1 MARTIREI
9 ADGMKADFV
18 RSEALRTAFGLT
30 AGYDPDGDAAAQA
43 AYYDQN
49 FSAVS
54 VETCILY
61 VVAACAA
68 LVENLFDWFTADV
81 DERVNEDRYGR
92 KGWYEKT
99 AKAFQYQD
107 GTDFGLDIDTGNYTT
122 VVGDDDPARIVRHAS
137 AEANNGF
144 GVKLKVAKGETG
156 ALSPLDTDELT
167 AFEAYINRLKPAGMP
182 VTVVNRSADLLALD
196 MAVYYDPLVFTE
208 ASALQKVKD
217 TVTAYLQGI
226 EFNGEFTVMAMVD
239 RLQSVTGIDIVEV
252 KGVRTKHEGYG
263 YDDVEYI
270 NRYPYVPESGY
281 LVLGEDVEQ
290 DIKLIVRQ

>member
-1 MARTIREI
+1 MARSIREI

-99 AKAFQYQD
+99 AKAFQMGYP
-107 GTDFGLDIDTGNYTT
+107 LNEETGKYDT
-122 VVGDDDPARIVRHAS
+122 VVEEGDEALIVKHAS
-137 AEANNGF
+137 AEANNGI
-144 GVKLKVAKGETG
+144 GVRLKVAKEDNG
-156 ALSPLDTDELT
+156 ALAPLTSDELA
-167 AFEAYINRLKPAGMP
+167 AFTTYINRLKPAGVP
-182 VTVVNRSADLLALD
+182 VTVISRNPDSLAVE
-196 MAVYYDPLVFTE
+196 MAVYYDPLVFNAAT
-208 ASALQKVKD
+208 ALQKVKD
-217 TVTAYLQGI
+217 TISGYLNSI
-226 EFNGEFTVMAMVD
+226 EFNGEFVTMAMVD
-239 RLQSVTGIDIVEV
+239 RLQSVPGLDIIEAGEV
-252 KGVRTKHEGYG
+252 KAKHEGYG
-263 YDDVEYI
+263 YEPIENNARYVPQPGYMTLGDDVELAI
-270 NRYPYVPESGY
+270 EVIAN
-281 LVLGEDVEQ
+281 
-290 DIKLIVRQ
+290 K

>member
-68 LVENLFDWFTADV
+68 LV
-81 DERVNEDRYGR
+81 
-92 KGWYEKT
+92 YEKT

-107 GTDFGLDIDTGNYTT
+107 GNGTDYQLDIDTGEYAVT
-122 VVGDDDPARIVRHAS
+122 DEEARIVRHAS
-137 AEANNGF
+137 AVSGNGF
-144 GVKLKVAKGETG
+144 GVTLKVAKGDT
-156 ALSPLDTDELT
+156 ALSPLDTDELA
-167 AFEAYINRLKPAGMP
+167 AFTSYINRLKPAGVP
-182 VTVVNRSADLLALD
+182 VTVISRNADRLAVN
-196 MAVYYDPLVFTE
+196 MTVYYDPIVFTE
-208 ASALQKVKD
+208 ATALLKIKE
-217 TVTAYLQGI
+217 TMAAYLKDI
-226 EFNGEFTVMAMVD
+226 DFNGEFVTMEMVD
-239 RLQSVTGIDIVEV
+239 RLQAVAGLDIIEIHEA
-252 KGVRTKHEGYG
+252 KAKHEGYPYEEIESNTRYIPVPG
-263 YDDVEYI
+263 YM
-270 NRYPYVPESGY
+270 
-281 LVLGEDVEQ
+281 VLGDDADLEIEL
-290 DIKLIVRQ
+290 KCR

>member
-1 MARTIREI
+1 
-9 ADGMKADFV
+9 MKVDFV
-18 RSEALRTAFGLT
+18 RNENLRTVYGL
-30 AGYDPDGDAAAQA
+30 ADYNPDDDAAALA
-43 AYYDQN
+43 AYYDSK
-49 FSAVS
+49 FSLVS

-81 DERVNEDRYGR
+81 NEIVNEDRYGR

-99 AKAFQYQD
+99 ALKFQMGYP
-107 GTDFGLDIDTGNYTT
+107 LNEETGKYDT
-122 VVGDDDPARIVRHAS
+122 VVEENNEALIVKHAS

-167 AFEAYINRLKPAGMP
+167 AFETYINRLKPAGVP

-239 RLQSVTGIDIVEV
+239 RLQAVAGIDIVEV
-252 KGVRTKHEGYG
+252 KGVRAKHEEYG
-263 YDDVEYI
+263 YKDVEYY
-270 NRYPYVPESGY
+270 NGYPYVPESGY
-281 LVLGEDVEQ
+281 LVLGDDIEQ

>member
-1 MARTIREI
+1 
-9 ADGMKADFV
+9 MKVDFV
-18 RSEALRTAFGLT
+18 RNENLRTVYGL
-30 AGYDPDGDAAAQA
+30 ADYNPDDDAAALA
-43 AYYDQN
+43 AYYDSK
-49 FSAVS
+49 FSLVS

-81 DERVNEDRYGR
+81 NEIVNEDRYGR

-99 AKAFQYQD
+99 ALKFQMGYP
-107 GTDFGLDIDTGNYTT
+107 LNEETGKYDT
-122 VVGDDDPARIVRHAS
+122 VVEENNEALIVKHAS

-167 AFEAYINRLKPAGMP
+167 AFETYINRLKPAGVP

-252 KGVRTKHEGYG
+252 KGVRAKHEGYG
-263 YDDVEYI
+263 YKDVEYY
-270 NRYPYVPESGY
+270 NGYPYVPESGY

>member
-1 MARTIREI
+1 
-9 ADGMKADFV
+9 MKADFV

-30 AGYDPDGDAAAQA
+30 GYDPDGDAAAQA

-54 VETCILY
+54 VETCLLF

-107 GTDFGLDIDTGNYTT
+107 GDGTDYQLDIDTGEYAVT
-122 VVGDDDPARIVRHAS
+122 DEEAQIVRHAS

-144 GVKLKVAKGETG
+144 GVKLKVAKGEG
-156 ALSPLDTDELT
+156 SLSPLDADELA
-167 AFEAYINRLKPAGMP
+167 AFTSYINRLKPAGVP
-182 VTVVNRSADLLALD
+182 VTVISRNADRLAVK
-196 MAVYYDPLVFTE
+196 MTVYYDPIIFTE
-208 ASALQKVKD
+208 ATALQKVKE
-217 TVTAYLQGI
+217 TMAAYLKGI
-226 EFNGEFTVMAMVD
+226 DFNGEFVTMSMVD
-239 RLQSVTGIDIVEV
+239 RLQAVPGLDIIEIHEA
-252 KGVRTKHEGYG
+252 KAKHEGYP
-263 YDDVEYI
+263 YTEI
-270 NRYPYVPESGY
+270 ESNTRYVPVPGY
-281 LVLGEDVEQ
+281 MVLGDDAEIE
-290 DIKLIVRQ
+290 IKLKVKS

>member
-1 MARTIREI
+1 MARSIREI

-99 AKAFQYQD
+99 ALKFQMGYP
-107 GTDFGLDIDTGNYTT
+107 LNEETGRYDT
-122 VVGDDDPARIVRHAS
+122 VVEEGNMALIVKHAS
-137 AEANNGF
+137 ACSNGF

-156 ALSPLDTDELT
+156 SLSPLEPSELT
-167 AFEAYINRLKPAGMP
+167 AFETYINRLKPAGVP

-208 ASALQKVKD
+208 VSALQKVKE
-217 TVTAYLQGI
+217 TVTAYLQSI
-226 EFNGEFTVMAMVD
+226 EFNGEFTVMTMVD
-239 RLQSVTGIDIVEV
+239 RLQAVAGIDIVEV
-252 KGVRTKHEGYG
+252 KGVRVKHEGFDYKPI
-263 YDDVEYI
+263 EY
-270 NRYPYVPESGY
+270 NDSYPYIPESGY
-281 LVLGEDVEQ
+281 MELGDDADQVIELR
-290 DIKLIVRQ
+290 IRQ

>member
-1 MARTIREI
+1 
-9 ADGMKADFV
+9 MKADFV

-81 DERVNEDRYGR
+81 DEIVNEDRYGR

-99 AKAFQYQD
+99 ARKFQFQD
-107 GTDFGLDIDTGNYTT
+107 GTAYQLDIDTGEYAPED
-122 VVGDDDPARIVRHAS
+122 VDESARIITHAS
-137 AEANNGF
+137 AYSNGF
-144 GVKLKVAKGETG
+144 GVKLKVAKGNVG
-156 ALSPLDTDELT
+156 ALSPLSDEETT
-167 AFEAYINRLKPAGMP
+167 AFETYINRLKPAGVP
-182 VTVVNRSADLLALD
+182 VTVISRNADQLALD

-208 ASALQKVKD
+208 ASAMQKVKD

-239 RLQSVTGIDIVEV
+239 RLQSVSGIDIVEV
-252 KGVRTKHEGYG
+252 KGVRMKHEGYG
-263 YDDVEYI
+263 YKPVAY
-270 NRYPYVPESGY
+270 NNGYPYVPESGY

>member
-1 MARTIREI
+1 MARSIREI

-30 AGYDPDGDAAAQA
+30 AGYDPDSDTAALA
-43 AYYDQN
+43 AYYDSK

-99 AKAFQYQD
+99 AKAFQMGYP
-107 GTDFGLDIDTGNYTT
+107 LNEETGKYDT
-122 VVGDDDPARIVRHAS
+122 VVEEGDEALIVKHAS

-167 AFEAYINRLKPAGMP
+167 AFETYINRLKPAGVP

-263 YDDVEYI
+263 YKDVEYY
-270 NRYPYVPESGY
+270 NGYPYVPDSGY
-281 LVLGEDVEQ
+281 LVLGDDIEQ

>member
-1 MARTIREI
+1 
-9 ADGMKADFV
+9 MKADFV

-99 AKAFQYQD
+99 AKAFQMGYP
-107 GTDFGLDIDTGNYTT
+107 LNEETGKYDT
-122 VVGDDDPARIVRHAS
+122 VVEENNEALIVKHAS
-137 AEANNGF
+137 ACSNGF

-156 ALSPLDTDELT
+156 SLSPLEPSELT
-167 AFEAYINRLKPAGMP
+167 AFETYINRLKPAGVP

-196 MAVYYDPLVFTE
+196 MTVYYDPLVFAE
-208 ASALQKVKD
+208 ASALQKVKE
-217 TVTAYLQGI
+217 TVTTYLQSI
-226 EFNGEFTVMAMVD
+226 EFNGEFAVMTMVD
-239 RLQSVTGIDIVEV
+239 RLQTVAGINIVEV
-252 KGVRTKHEGYG
+252 GGARVKHAG
-263 YDDVEYI
+263 YDYADIMPSPGDDRE
-270 NRYPYVPESGY
+270 YPYVPESGY
-281 LVLGEDVEQ
+281 MALDEDEAQAIEMRVM
-290 DIKLIVRQ
+290 RR

>member
-107 GTDFGLDIDTGNYTT
+107 GNGTDYQLDIDTGEYAVT
-122 VVGDDDPARIVRHAS
+122 DEEARIVRHAS

-144 GVKLKVAKGETG
+144 GVTLKVAKGDT
-156 ALSPLDTDELT
+156 ALSPLDTDELA
-167 AFEAYINRLKPAGMP
+167 AFTSYINRLKPAGVP
-182 VTVVNRSADLLALD
+182 VTVISRNADRLAVN
-196 MAVYYDPLVFTE
+196 MTVYYDPIVFTE
-208 ASALQKVKD
+208 ATALLKIKE
-217 TVTAYLQGI
+217 TMAAYLKDI
-226 EFNGEFTVMAMVD
+226 DFNGEFTVMAMVD

-252 KGVRTKHEGYG
+252 KGVRAKHEGYG
-263 YDDVEYI
+263 YKDVEYY
-270 NRYPYVPESGY
+270 NGYPYVPESGY

>member
-54 VETCILY
+54 VETCVLY

-81 DERVNEDRYGR
+81 DEIVNEDRYGR

-107 GTDFGLDIDTGNYTT
+107 GNGTDYELDIDTGVYDT
-122 VVGDDDPARIVRHAS
+122 VVDDSDEARIVKHAS
-137 AEANNGF
+137 AEATNGI
-144 GVKLKVAKGETG
+144 GVRLKVAKKDNG
-156 ALSPLDTDELT
+156 ALAPLTSVELA
-167 AFEAYINRLKPAGMP
+167 AFTTYINRLKPAGVP
-182 VTVVNRSADLLALD
+182 VEVISGNPDKLAVK
-196 MAVYYDPLVFTE
+196 MAVWYDPLVFSAAT
-208 ASALQKVKD
+208 ALQKVKE
-217 TVTAYLQGI
+217 TVSGYLKSL
-226 EFNGEFTVMAMVD
+226 EFNGEFVTMTMVD
-239 RLQSVTGIDIVEV
+239 WLQAVPGLDIIEV
-252 KGVRTKHEGYG
+252 GEVSAKHAGHGYERIER
-263 YDDVEYI
+263 DA
-270 NRYPYVPESGY
+270 RYVPQPGY
-281 LVLGEDVEQ
+281 MVLGDDAELEIEV
-290 DIKLIVRQ
+290 IANK

>member
-1 MARTIREI
+1 
-9 ADGMKADFV
+9 MKADFV

-68 LVENLFDWFTADV
+68 FVENLFDWFTADV

-107 GTDFGLDIDTGNYTT
+107 GVDYELDIDTGRYE
-122 VVGDDDPARIVRHAS
+122 VEEGEESPCRIVKHAS

-156 ALSPLDTDELT
+156 ELSPLDTDELT
-167 AFEAYINRLKPAGMP
+167 AFETYINRLKPAGVP
-182 VTVVNRSADLLALD
+182 VEVISGNPDKLAVK
-196 MAVYYDPLVFTE
+196 MAVWYDPLVFSAAT
-208 ASALQKVKD
+208 ALQKVKE
-217 TVTAYLQGI
+217 TVSGYLKSL
-226 EFNGEFTVMAMVD
+226 EFNGEFVTMTMVD
-239 RLQSVTGIDIVEV
+239 WLQAVPGLDIIEAGEV
-252 KGVRTKHEGYG
+252 SAKHAGHGYERIER
-263 YDDVEYI
+263 DA
-270 NRYPYVPESGY
+270 RYVPQPGY
-281 LVLGEDVEQ
+281 MVLGEDTDLEIEV
-290 DIKLIVRQ
+290 IANK

>member
-1 MARTIREI
+1 MARSIREI

-81 DERVNEDRYGR
+81 DERVSEDRYGR

-99 AKAFQYQD
+99 ALKFQMGYP
-107 GTDFGLDIDTGNYTT
+107 LNEETGRYDT
-122 VVGDDDPARIVRHAS
+122 VVEEDNMALIVKHAS
-137 AEANNGF
+137 ACSNGF

-156 ALSPLDTDELT
+156 SLSPLEPSELT
-167 AFEAYINRLKPAGMP
+167 AFETYINRLKPAGVP

-208 ASALQKVKD
+208 VSALQKVKE
-217 TVTAYLQGI
+217 TVTAYLQSI
-226 EFNGEFTVMAMVD
+226 EFNGEFTVMTMVD
-239 RLQSVTGIDIVEV
+239 RLQAVAGIDIVEV
-252 KGVRTKHEGYG
+252 KGVRAKHEDYG
-263 YDDVEYI
+263 YKDVEYY

-281 LVLGEDVEQ
+281 LVLGDDIEQ

>member
-9 ADGMKADFV
+9 ADGMKVDFV
-18 RSEALRTAFGLT
+18 RNENLRTVYGL
-30 AGYDPDGDAAAQA
+30 ADYNPDDDAAALA
-43 AYYDQN
+43 AYYDSK
-49 FSAVS
+49 FSLVS

-81 DERVNEDRYGR
+81 NEIVNEDRYGR

-99 AKAFQYQD
+99 ALKFQMGYP
-107 GTDFGLDIDTGNYTT
+107 LNEETGKYDT
-122 VVGDDDPARIVRHAS
+122 VVEENNEALIVKHAS

-167 AFEAYINRLKPAGMP
+167 AFETYINRLKPAGVP

-252 KGVRTKHEGYG
+252 KGVRAKHEGYG
-263 YDDVEYI
+263 YKDVEYY
-270 NRYPYVPESGY
+270 NGYPYVPESGY

>member
-68 LVENLFDWFTADV
+68 FVENLFDWFTADV

-99 AKAFQYQD
+99 ALKFQMGYP
-107 GTDFGLDIDTGNYTT
+107 LNEETGRYDT
-122 VVGDDDPARIVRHAS
+122 VVEEGNMALIVKHAS
-137 AEANNGF
+137 ACSNGF

-156 ALSPLDTDELT
+156 SLSPLEPSELT
-167 AFEAYINRLKPAGMP
+167 AFETYINRLKPAGVP

-217 TVTAYLQGI
+217 TVTAYLQSI
-226 EFNGEFTVMAMVD
+226 EFNGEFTVMTMVD

-252 KGVRTKHEGYG
+252 KGVRAKHEDYG
-263 YDDVEYI
+263 YKDVEYY
-270 NRYPYVPESGY
+270 NGYPYVPESGY
-281 LVLGEDVEQ
+281 LVLGDDIEQ

>member
-1 MARTIREI
+1 MARTISDI
-9 ADGMKADFV
+9 ANGMKAAFV
-18 RSEALRTAFGLT
+18 RNETLRGAFGLT
-30 AGYDPDGDAAAQA
+30 GYNPDDDESALA
-43 AYYDQN
+43 AYYDAN

-61 VVAACAA
+61 VAAACAA
-68 LVENLFDWFTADV
+68 LLEHFFDWFTEDV
-81 DERVNEDRYGR
+81 DNIVDNERYGR
-92 KGWYEKT
+92 KGWYEKI

-107 GTDFGLDIDTGNYTT
+107 GVDYELDIDTGRYE
-122 VVGDDDPARIVRHAS
+122 VEEGEESPCRIVKHAS
-137 AEANNGF
+137 AEASNGI

-156 ALSPLDTDELT
+156 ALSPLGADELT
-167 AFEAYINRLKPAGMP
+167 AFETYINRLKPAGVP

-217 TVTAYLQGI
+217 TVTAYLQGV

-239 RLQSVTGIDIVEV
+239 RLQAVAGIDIVEV
-252 KGVRTKHEGYG
+252 KGVRTKHEDYG
-263 YDDVEYI
+263 YKDVEYY
-270 NRYPYVPESGY
+270 NGYPYVPDSGY
-281 LVLGEDVEQ
+281 LVLGDDIEQ

>member
-30 AGYDPDGDAAAQA
+30 GYDPDGDAAAQA

-54 VETCILY
+54 VETCLLY

-81 DERVNEDRYGR
+81 DGRVNEDRYGR

-99 AKAFQYQD
+99 AKAFQWQD
-107 GTDFGLDIDTGNYTT
+107 GTDFGLDIDTGEYA
-122 VVGDDDPARIVRHAS
+122 VADEGARIVRHAS

-156 ALSPLDTDELT
+156 ALSPLDADELA
-167 AFEAYINRLKPAGMP
+167 AFTSYINRLKPAGVP
-182 VTVVNRSADLLALD
+182 VTVVSRNADLLAVD
-196 MAVYYDPLVFTE
+196 MAVYYDPIVFTE
-208 ASALQKVKD
+208 ATALQKVKD

-226 EFNGEFTVMAMVD
+226 EFNGEFVTMEMVD
-239 RLQSVTGIDIVEV
+239 RLQTVAGLDIIEIH
-252 KGVRTKHEGYG
+252 KAKAKHEGYPYTDIESNTRYIPEPG
-263 YDDVEYI
+263 YM
-270 NRYPYVPESGY
+270 
-281 LVLGEDVEQ
+281 VLGDDADLE
-290 DIKLIVRQ
+290 IRLIANK

>member
-30 AGYDPDGDAAAQA
+30 AGYDPDGDAATQA

-99 AKAFQYQD
+99 AKAFQMGY
-107 GTDFGLDIDTGNYTT
+107 LLNEETGKYDT
-122 VVGDDDPARIVRHAS
+122 VVEENNDALIVKHAS

-156 ALSPLDTDELT
+156 ALSPLEPDELT
-167 AFEAYINRLKPAGMP
+167 AFETYINRLKPAGVP

-217 TVTAYLQGI
+217 TVTAYLQSI
-226 EFNGEFTVMAMVD
+226 EFNGEFTVMTMVD

-252 KGVRTKHEGYG
+252 KGVRAKHEDYG
-263 YDDVEYI
+263 YKDVEYY
-270 NRYPYVPESGY
+270 NGYPYVPESGY
-281 LVLGEDVEQ
+281 LVLGDDIEQ